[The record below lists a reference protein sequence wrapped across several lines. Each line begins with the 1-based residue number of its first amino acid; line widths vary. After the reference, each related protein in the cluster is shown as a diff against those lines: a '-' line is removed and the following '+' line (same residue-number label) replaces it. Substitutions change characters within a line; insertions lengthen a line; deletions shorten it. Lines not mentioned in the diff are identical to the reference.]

1 MDDIKISD
9 KKFETAIDLC
19 VLLAVEDIAKKEK
32 KRVEDVMPEFV
43 CSETGKLLY
52 DAEAR
57 LWWSSPM
64 EISDMYMSEKE
75 RNHPVSGNS

>member
-9 KKFETAIDLC
+9 KKIETAIDLC
-19 VLLAVEDIAKKEK
+19 VLLAVDDIAKKEK

-43 CSETGKLLY
+43 YSETGKLLY
-52 DAEAR
+52 DAEVR